1 MAFIFNDFHFW
12 EDRIVDIDVDFT
24 FVIAFATITIG
35 VHPAYDHFVLIVLS
49 FGIASGPFS
58 CNVSVTSI
66 SMDWNKL
73 TNKVSPIVTI
83 TCEDYTFVQL
93 QNLDGFAINLEESLW
108 NNMLD
113 KNFPNTKIS

>member
-1 MAFIFNDFHFW
+1 
-12 EDRIVDIDVDFT
+12 
-24 FVIAFATITIG
+24 
-35 VHPAYDHFVLIVLS
+35 
-49 FGIASGPFS
+49 
-58 CNVSVTSI
+58 
-66 SMDWNKL
+66 MDWNKL